1 MANRA
6 GVDLRMAA
14 AMLERRHAI
23 DLANRRRLRV
33 RAQLITNAAVFLVS
47 TAGSIVIY
55 YGAPN
60 PSGGCSRTRTGD
72 EPAYALLAFLLSL
85 LGIWLVL
92 LALVA
97 DRFPAAATLGEAIA
111 MALRGYFVF
120 DGGRND

>member
-1 MANRA
+1 MENPA
-6 GVDLRMAA
+6 GVGLRMAA
-14 AMLERRHAI
+14 AMLRGRQAI

-111 MALRGYFVF
+111 MALRGYFF
-120 DGGRND
+120 GGGRN

>member
-1 MANRA
+1 MANPA

-47 TAGSIVIY
+47 TAGSIVIC
-55 YGAPN
+55 YGAAN
-60 PSGGCSRTRTGD
+60 SSGGGNRTGD

-92 LALVA
+92 LDLVA

-120 DGGRND
+120 GGRRN